1 MARKYHLVARNISKQ
16 LFQTYFTKPYHTAWF
31 HKKTAQTNPKW
42 NMKTKVLLKFT
53 EYIQVWQV
61 QNQIKSVLRKYS
73 IANKI
78 WKQKGLLNSVYKV
91 EATVSSLGSR
101 THMAPHSTS
110 IIQKSGVM
118 RDLFCARYY
127 NVTDFFPKFI
137 WFLSQFSGKGI
148 WVWNKRWNILRQQ
161 LSAECTHRIGLK
173 ANFYSNSFIE
183 EATFLANK
191 PKYFR
196 THECGD
202 VTIKKWIEE

>member
-1 MARKYHLVARNISKQ
+1 
-16 LFQTYFTKPYHTAWF
+16 
-31 HKKTAQTNPKW
+31 
-42 NMKTKVLLKFT
+42 MKTKVLLKFT

-61 QNQIKSVLRKYS
+61 QNQIKSVLRKCS
-73 IANKI
+73 IGNKI

-101 THMAPHSTS
+101 AHMAPHNTS

-118 RDLFCARYY
+118 SDLFCA
-127 NVTDFFPKFI
+127 TTMSQIFPKFI

-191 PKYFR
+191 PKYM
-196 THECGD
+196 ELMNVGMWLSM
-202 VTIKKWIEE
+202 IK